1 MNDNN
6 YTYTNINFT
15 IPSST
20 SIANIKSIL
29 SLLSSLDFDF
39 CKTFN
44 IGPFFLNTIP
54 NLFTDD
60 YINKSLL
67 ILTKLI
73 RHCNLHSLH
82 SNTINPQ
89 TFFSNITVLCKL
101 LSFPDKP
108 TAILYCGSMN
118 FRIPLYILHLN
129 TITIPS
135 QALTI
140 INTPSPLPQSTSSS
154 VKHQIEL
161 DIPRTSF
168 QYPVLKEQTF
178 RNNFKQLLYEIA
190 RRDTTL
196 SYVQGMNFI
205 AAFILMFT
213 GNQLESSLFIY
224 MKLLYLKSN
233 YFNREFRY
241 CYIND
246 FMLMREYIVLF
257 KDMLYRYECDIYNV
271 LIENEIDGIL
281 WLSKWIQTLYVLNF
295 KFEFT
300 MKLWDVILVYGLDSV
315 VSIAISIIKYY
326 EKKINKVNDL
336 EMFMDVLDMIYKDME
351 SEDKAKK
358 MLSYIVGNII
368 NNVYP
373 L

>member
-1 MNDNN
+1 MSGDN
-6 YTYTNINFT
+6 YSYTNINFT

-20 SIANIKSIL
+20 SISNTQSIL
-29 SLLSSLDFDF
+29 SLLSSLDFNF

-60 YINKSLL
+60 YINKSVLVL
-67 ILTKLI
+67 IKLI
-73 RHCNLHSLH
+73 RHCNLHSPH

-89 TFFSNITVLCKL
+89 TFFSNMTALSKL
-101 LSFPDKP
+101 LSFPDKSN
-108 TAILYCGSMN
+108 AILYCGSMN

-135 QALTI
+135 QALTT
-140 INTPSPLPQSTSSS
+140 INNPLPLPQSTSSS

-205 AAFILMFT
+205 AVFILMFT

-246 FMLMREYIVLF
+246 FVLMREYTVLF
-257 KDMLYRYECDIYNV
+257 KDMLCRYERDIYNV
-271 LIENEIDGIL
+271 LDANEIDGIL
-281 WLSKWIQTLYVLNF
+281 WLSKWIQTLFVLNF

-315 VSIAISIIKYY
+315 VSIAMSIIKYY
-326 EKKINKVNDL
+326 ESEVNKVNDL
-336 EMFMDVLDMIYKDME
+336 EKFMDVLDMIYKDME
-351 SEDKAKK
+351 SENKAQK